1 MCYFR
6 GELPHNY
13 RRRRR
18 VSLLSS
24 KRDQVVPRRYRH
36 QANFVNFNVKKF
48 FMSCYIIL
56 QILSNLTNS

>member
-13 RRRRR
+13 RRRRL

-24 KRDQVVPRRYRH
+24 KRDQVVPSRYRH
-36 QANFVNFNVKKF
+36 QAIFT
-48 FMSCYIIL
+48 L
-56 QILSNLTNS
+56 